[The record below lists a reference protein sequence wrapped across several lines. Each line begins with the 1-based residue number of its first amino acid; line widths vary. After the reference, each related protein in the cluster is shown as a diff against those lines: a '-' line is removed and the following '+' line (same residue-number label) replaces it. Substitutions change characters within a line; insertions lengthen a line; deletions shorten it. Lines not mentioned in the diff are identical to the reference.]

1 MFSTKEALTSEDK
14 AKLKRVVPKNS
25 NKILDAAVARLYIA
39 YPDPNN
45 WTYTGLTGAIVLVDD
60 LVGHTFFLKLVDII
74 GNRGVLWDQELYVNF
89 EYNQD
94 RVFFHSFEI
103 EDCYVGL
110 LFEDKHE
117 ATRFYKKLLSREK
130 HGSKL
135 TVNNKNAIA
144 LKKKLPDPDSSSG
157 KIGLRGDMSNISDD
171 KASLDITS
179 SQRTRRTK
187 GIIYYD
193 DVPPPE
199 WRSFYK
205 ELESAGISED
215 MIADNRE
222 FIKDYIRKK
231 GGPLVGLEPPIP
243 RKYQFASNNNNH
255 SNNNNNSNSTRPS
268 AEFTRSRSS
277 TVSSNT
283 TNSKKKAPP
292 PPPPPGAPSISPS
305 PESDSISIPSSA
317 PPQYTQH
324 ATDGSTPTTPT
335 IAEHPK
341 HSVPPLMTNTPVH
354 KAPPAFQPPPGQP
367 SFAPGFAAGGPPP
380 PPSRANMATPP
391 TSLPPRTNMA
401 SSPFGASPPTAL
413 PPRTNMA
420 PQYGAPPSRYGS
432 GAVPPPPPSRGG
444 APPPAPPPRFE
455 PSQAHQQQS
464 RMAPPPPPPS
474 RRNAAPPPP
483 PSRTST
489 VSSPIAQSPIA
500 PPLPPHHQDALHH
513 TVPQSFSPPPP
524 QTQQRPMVLPP
535 REPYQAPQAAVAPQ
549 PAQYQQPPQHQQIP
563 VAPPP
568 PPMGATSSIPVAP
581 PPPPMGGASNI
592 PVAPPPPPMG
602 GASGVP
608 VAPPPPP
615 MGGSMAQSTPP
626 LPQVDGGRDALL
638 ASIRGAGLGSL
649 KKVDKSQLDKPSILL
664 SEARGETPAVSNSS
678 SGPSGGPPGGQ
689 NSLADALAAALS
701 ARKEKVGH
709 SDNSDNEEW

>member
-14 AKLKRVVPKNS
+14 AKLKRVIPKNS

-39 YPDPNN
+39 YPDPNTWN
-45 WTYTGLTGAIVLVDD
+45 YTGLTGAIVLVDD

-103 EDCYVGL
+103 EDCCVGL

-117 ATRFYKKLLSREK
+117 ASRFYKKVISREK

-144 LKKKLPDPDSSSG
+144 LKKKLPDPESSG
-157 KIGLRGDMSNISDD
+157 KVGLRGDMSVISED
-171 KASLDITS
+171 KPSSDITS

-222 FIKDYIRKK
+222 FIKDYIRQK

-243 RKYQFASNNNNH
+243 RKYQFASSNNNH
-255 SNNNNNSNSTRPS
+255 NNNNNSNSSTRPS

-305 PESDSISIPSSA
+305 PESDSISIPPPA
-317 PPQYTQH
+317 PQQITQQ
-324 ATDGSTPTTPT
+324 ANDGAAATTPAVT
-335 IAEHPK
+335 EHPK
-341 HSVPPLMTNTPVH
+341 HSVPPPLASIPVH
-354 KAPPAFQPPPGQP
+354 RAPPAFQPPPGQP
-367 SFAPGFAAGGPPP
+367 SFASGLSAGGPPP

-391 TSLPPRTNMA
+391 GSLPPRTNMA
-401 SSPFGASPPTAL
+401 PP
-413 PPRTNMA
+413 
-420 PQYGAPPSRYGS
+420 YGAPPPRYGG

-455 PSQAHQQQS
+455 SPQAVGNLPLHQQQS

-483 PSRTST
+483 PSRTAMAPNP
-489 VSSPIAQSPIA
+489 VPQSQIV

-513 TVPQSFSPPPP
+513 TVPQSLSPPPI
-524 QTQQRPMVLPP
+524 QQRPMVLPP
-535 REPYQAPQAAVAPQ
+535 REPYQAPQPAASYSPV
-549 PAQYQQPPQHQQIP
+549 QYQQPYQQPQTQQIP
-563 VAPPP
+563 MAPPP
-568 PPMGATSSIPVAP
+568 PPMGGASNIPVAP

-602 GASGVP
+602 GASAVP
-608 VAPPPPP
+608 VAPPPPQ
-615 MGGSMAQSTPP
+615 MGGSMPQSTPP

-638 ASIRGAGLGSL
+638 ASIRNSGLGSL

-664 SEARGETPAVSNSS
+664 SEAKGEKPAVSNS
-678 SGPSGGPPGGQ
+678 GPTGGAPGGQ